1 MSQHRSPLESALIV
15 MTLGLLVWLPLPKGS
30 YAHWSGSLF
39 SLITATLTLLWA
51 WQQLNK
57 NSSHNRALGVARTP
71 FLLLLG
77 AQLWVLLQLLFGIT
91 TDQGETLYYLTLGLG
106 YSFLF
111 ILVIGLFYTRSR
123 LTLLLSTLVV
133 SATFQAFYGTFMTLS
148 GVEWLLFE
156 PKAGGQGVVS
166 GTYFNRN
173 HLAGYL
179 VMSLGCG
186 IGLLMALRDGAP
198 FRWHS
203 LLEMMMGPKARLRLA
218 LVIMVIAL
226 VMTRSRMGNTAFFA
240 SLLIIG
246 GLFVLL
252 NREHRL
258 RNSLILASLI
268 LIDVLVISQFFG
280 LDKLKD
286 RLVGTRFQDEV
297 VVTELTESAREEI
310 QREEPSSQT
319 TETAKNSTVADS
331 GSTQSAVVEE
341 TPVVIERLTL
351 SQEAEARYQV
361 EVVERKNV
369 IRTDVFGYVWQQ
381 FTDRPLVGF
390 GAGSFGAS
398 FQPYAGEDIRGFF
411 NNAHNDYL
419 QFAVEYGL
427 IGFTALGAFV
437 LICLYHAL
445 KALWHRQS
453 WYRSGVG
460 FGAAMGILGILI
472 HSATDFNLQIPANAA
487 TFVTLCAIGILANQH
502 RKTRRRN

>member
-1 MSQHRSPLESALIV
+1 MSQHRSSLESALIV
-15 MTLGLLVWLPLPKGS
+15 LTLGLLVWLPLPSGS
-30 YAHWSGSLF
+30 YAPWAGSLF
-39 SLITATLTLLWA
+39 SLVAATLTALWA
-51 WQQLNK
+51 WLQLSK
-57 NSSHNRALGVARTP
+57 NSSHNRALAAARTP
-71 FLLLLG
+71 FMLLLG
-77 AQLWVLLQLLFGIT
+77 TQLWALLQMLLGIT

-111 ILVIGLFYTRSR
+111 ILVIGLFYTRGR

-133 SATFQAFYGTFMTLS
+133 SATFQAFYGSFMTLS

-156 PKAGGQGVVS
+156 PKTGGQGVVT

-240 SLLIIG
+240 SLMIIG

-252 NREHRL
+252 NKEHRV

-297 VVTELTESAREEI
+297 VATELSEPASDEPRLEGQPTESAGHTTTDT
-310 QREEPSSQT
+310 QAAPASS
-319 TETAKNSTVADS
+319 AA
-331 GSTQSAVVEE
+331 G
-341 TPVVIERLTL
+341 TPAVIERLTL
-351 SQEAEARYQV
+351 SHEAEEALDQV
-361 EVVERKNV
+361 AVVERKNV
-369 IRTDVFGYVWQQ
+369 IRTDVFTYVWQQ
-381 FTDRPLVGF
+381 FTERPVQGF

-427 IGFTALGAFV
+427 IGITALGAFV

-445 KALWHRQS
+445 KALWHHQS

-487 TFVTLCAIGILANQH
+487 TFVTLCAIGILAGQH
-502 RKTRRRN
+502 RKTRRKE